1 MLSDT
6 LLRELLLTQ
15 LLKPQGSMSQVD
27 DVLKW
32 IEDFKKKEKEKTDKV
47 KASSP
52 DRKILSVKDLAFILF
67 GFAVPGGLLM
77 IQGWAYLWNAA
88 YDSVH
93 MMH

>member
-15 LLKPQGSMSQVD
+15 LLKPQGSMAQVD

-32 IEDFKKKEKEKTDKV
+32 IEDFKKKEKEKSE
-47 KASSP
+47 KAKGGVP
-52 DRKILSVKDLAFILF
+52 NKPIFSVRDMFFILLGIGPF
-67 GFAVPGGLLM
+67 GGLFFL
-77 IQGWAYLWNAA
+77 QGLAYVWNMTSEA
-88 YDSVH
+88 VH